1 MMRFPRSSAPINA
14 DIKIRRVS
22 EDTYEIEIHVSEGP
36 GSLIFDTV
44 LMRIHDCMRV
54 GDQARLE
61 GDNKVVFKTGN
72 FEGFLKCLKSFSG
85 MNITLVE

>member
-61 GDNKVVFKTGN
+61 EDNKVIFKTSD

-85 MNITLVE
+85 MNITLVK